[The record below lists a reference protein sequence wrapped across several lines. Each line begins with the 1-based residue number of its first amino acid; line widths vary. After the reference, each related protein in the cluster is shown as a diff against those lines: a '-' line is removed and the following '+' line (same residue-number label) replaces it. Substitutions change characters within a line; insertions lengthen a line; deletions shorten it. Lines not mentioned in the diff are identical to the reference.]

1 MDDMS
6 ATKKLFYAGMP
17 GDGTGWG
24 VCNANLIRELSKL
37 ADVYTADSF
46 SGRKWASN
54 DLLYDA
60 AVFQPLEDHD
70 FNPARVMLDMEDS
83 PLARKPHTPRG
94 LNITGRKN
102 LAYTFFEF
110 ALGPKAAENAK
121 RYDVVF
127 CGSTWCLERMQERG
141 ITNGKVLVQ
150 GVNHDIFKPGKG
162 RAKDGEFWIFSGGKF
177 EYRKGQDLVLAAF
190 KEILKTHP
198 KARLITAWQNAW
210 PATMDSMADSP
221 HIKFELVGDDWRH
234 QLGHLCTINGIP
246 QDRVLTLPGIIPNER
261 MADIYR
267 QCDLGL
273 FPNRCEGGTNLVMM
287 EFAACGRPLV
297 CGNLTGHSDV
307 FSAGM
312 FGCRPKFD
320 ANHWAEYDVAEI
332 VNEVR
337 HWMIKPAK
345 ELTEHGT
352 AGARAMQRWT
362 WERAARTILEDV

>member
-1 MDDMS
+1 MDDVS

-24 VCNANLIRELSKL
+24 VCSANLIRELNKL
-37 ADVYTADSF
+37 CDLSFGDADNAT
-46 SGRKWASN
+46 
-54 DLLYDA
+54 
-60 AVFQPLEDHD
+60 LEDHTVFMPLADPD
-70 FNPARVMLDMEDS
+70 FNPTANV
-83 PLARKPHTPRG
+83 RG
-94 LNITGRKN
+94 WKN
-102 LAYTFFEF
+102 LAYCFFEF
-110 ALGPKAAENAK
+110 PLGPKAADNAK

-127 CGSTWCLERMQERG
+127 CGSTWCLERMRERG

-150 GVNHDIFKPGKG
+150 GVNHDIFKSGPG

-221 HIKFELVGDDWRH
+221 HIKFELIPDDWRH

-287 EFAACGRPLV
+287 EFMACGKPV
-297 CGNLTGHSDV
+297 VATWCTGHKDV
-307 FSAGM
+307 LKRDTCLLTIPWCGEKADGWGKSHPLDFS
-312 FGCRPKFD
+312 
-320 ANHWAEYDVAEI
+320 VA
-332 VNEVR
+332 VNEFIG
-337 HWMIKPAK
+337 MKK
-345 ELTEHGT
+345 EH
-352 AGARAMQRWT
+352 QRQIGELSAESMRQWT
-362 WERAARTILEDV
+362 WERAARTILEEV